1 MDGAIIQTTTM
12 FAAFQNLVDAIV
24 QSFSAEG
31 SNVGAHEAHAD
42 VDPIPAFQVLHTV
55 LTGKSLDIVTS
66 RSADVRVRDV
76 WPCRIRPSDSM
87 QLCHQVI
94 VCWVLVGVSTVA
106 GLGGS
111 AVDAR
116 CVVGVYSRGRRC
128 DLPLLVAQSQA
139 CCVYSLRSEVVGASD
154 DEAARAKAANK
165 AKRGKKAPFILVTTA
180 SSGDE
185 QQRQVGCYYG

>member
-1 MDGAIIQTTTM
+1 M
-12 FAAFQNLVDAIV
+12 FAVFQDLVDAIV
-24 QSFSAEG
+24 QSFSAKG

-66 RSADVRVRDV
+66 RSADVRVGDV
-76 WPCRIRPSDSM
+76 WPCRIRPSDGM
-87 QLCHQVI
+87 QFCHQVI

-111 AVDAR
+111 AIEAR
-116 CVVGVYSRGRRC
+116 CVVSVYLRGGRC
-128 DLPLLVAQSQA
+128 HLPLLVAQSQT
-139 CCVYSLRSEVVGASD
+139 CCVYSLRLEVVGASD

-165 AKRGKKAPFILVTTA
+165 AKRRKKVPFIFATPA
-180 SSGDE
+180 SSGDG
-185 QQRQVGCYYG
+185 QR

>member
-12 FAAFQNLVDAIV
+12 FAAFQDLVDAIV

-76 WPCRIRPSDSM
+76 WPCRIRPRDSM
-87 QLCHQVI
+87 QLRNQVI
-94 VCWVLVGVSTVA
+94 VCRVLVGVSTVA

-111 AVDAR
+111 AVDSR
-116 CVVGVYSRGRRC
+116 CVVSVYCRGRRC
-128 DLPLLVAQSQA
+128 HLPLLVTRSRA
-139 CCVYSLRSEVVGASD
+139 CCVNSPRLEVVWASG
-154 DEAARAKAANK
+154 DEDARAKAANK
-165 AKRGKKAPFILVTTA
+165 AERRKKAPFIFAIAACTV
-180 SSGDE
+180 D
-185 QQRQVGCYYG
+185 

>member
-1 MDGAIIQTTTM
+1 MDGAIIQTTAM
-12 FAAFQNLVDAIV
+12 FAAFQDLVDAII

-42 VDPIPAFQVLHTV
+42 VDPIPAFHVLHTV
-55 LTGKSLDIVTS
+55 LTGKSLDIVAS
-66 RSADVRVRDV
+66 RSADVRVRDI
-76 WPCRIRPSDSM
+76 WPCRIRPSDGM
-87 QLCHQVI
+87 QLRHQVI

-106 GLGGS
+106 GLGRS

-116 CVVGVYSRGRRC
+116 CVVSVYSWDRRC

-139 CCVYSLRSEVVGASD
+139 CCVYSLRLEVVEASD

-165 AKRGKKAPFILVTTA
+165 AKSRKKAPFIVAIKA

-185 QQRQVGCYYG
+185 YRQVECYYG

>member
-1 MDGAIIQTTTM
+1 MDGAIVQTTTM

-76 WPCRIRPSDSM
+76 WPCRIRPRDSM
-87 QLCHQVI
+87 QLRNQVI
-94 VCWVLVGVSTVA
+94 VCRVLVGVSTVA

-111 AVDAR
+111 AFDAR
-116 CVVGVYSRGRRC
+116 CIVSVYSRGRRC
-128 DLPLLVAQSQA
+128 HLPLLVAQSQA
-139 CCVYSLRSEVVGASD
+139 CCVYLPRLEVVGAFD
-154 DEAARAKAANK
+154 DDAARAKATNK
-165 AKRGKKAPFILVTTA
+165 AKRSKKAPFIVAITA

-185 QQRQVGCYYG
+185 YRQVECYCG